1 MVNVGAILIYYVVT
15 RLVLEKNKSLALQE
29 KNHQLTM
36 QAVQYENLR
45 EKIDDARRAKHDVRH
60 HILLMQEYLNAGDY
74 GALKTYLDE
83 YGMRL
88 PDDSLV
94 QFCENDAANA
104 VLLYFAQQA
113 KNEHIDYIV
122 KTRIPKNAGIPDTDI
137 SVLLGNLI
145 ENAPAACKAERSGER
160 IIRIQATA
168 EGGALCITVDNTYTG
183 TLSYTGDG
191 GLRSTKHSG
200 RGRGT
205 QSVRSIVGQRGGV
218 CRFEAKDGM
227 FYASVYCRTHQ
238 QAISGAV
245 GSV

>member
-45 EKIDDARRAKHDVRH
+45 EKMDDARRAKHDVRH

-94 QFCENDAANA
+94 
-104 VLLYFAQQA
+104 
-113 KNEHIDYIV
+113 
-122 KTRIPKNAGIPDTDI
+122 
-137 SVLLGNLI
+137 
-145 ENAPAACKAERSGER
+145 
-160 IIRIQATA
+160 
-168 EGGALCITVDNTYTG
+168 
-183 TLSYTGDG
+183 
-191 GLRSTKHSG
+191 
-200 RGRGT
+200 
-205 QSVRSIVGQRGGV
+205 
-218 CRFEAKDGM
+218 
-227 FYASVYCRTHQ
+227 
-238 QAISGAV
+238 
-245 GSV
+245 